1 MALPSRF
8 SLYRPFTQNFLVGCI
23 LLCLPGIYTA
33 LTGLGAG
40 GGQPSSADVA
50 NKTNALLYGLLALV
64 ALFGGTIL
72 NMLRPKLSLAIGS
85 LGYPCYVGGLWY
97 YDRTGNAWFAL
108 LAGAMLGITG
118 GFLWTAAAYVQFS
131 YAQEK
136 DKGLYISTQWILRSI
151 GAIVGSS
158 ISLGLSVGQ
167 TSPVGVSTPVYVAFI
182 AIHTS
187 AVLIA
192 LLLIVDPGRV
202 VRRDGTHI
210 AVFGEA
216 RLWPEVKGTL
226 AVMLDRRYLFTAPAQ
241 LVCEMALALV
251 SSVNS
256 RYFNLRTRSVN
267 NFAYQATQAFV
278 PAVLVLVLDSKYIR
292 SRRTRGLVG
301 IAGMGTV
308 AVGASAGLIGW
319 LQVHRVDALRTPAG
333 ADWSDAEWPGLFVC
347 YVLFGAVY
355 AGYQMCVE
363 YTLSATTN
371 DPAVLARVAGMFKF
385 YSAFGMM
392 VSFVMAGEGV
402 SFLGQITLQLV
413 LYALGICGVVWV
425 LVFHVQESNYFSEDN
440 VIAPVAVEEQ
450 KRGLEAEN
458 SQPAKD
464 VAAQNTSSVS
474 GHRA

>member
-1 MALPSRF
+1 MVLPSRF

-151 GAIVGSS
+151 GAIMGSS
-158 ISLGLSVGQ
+158 ISLGLSIDQ
-167 TSPVGVSTPVYVAFI
+167 LKPVGVSTPVYVAFI

-187 AVLIA
+187 AVLMA
-192 LLLIVDPGRV
+192 LLLIVDPRRV
-202 VRRDGTHI
+202 
-210 AVFGEA
+210 
-216 RLWPEVKGTL
+216 GTL

-241 LVCEMALALV
+241 LACEMALALV

-292 SRRTRGLVG
+292 SRRTRGLVAV
-301 IAGMGTV
+301 AGMGTV

-319 LQVHRVDALRTPAG
+319 LQVNRVDALRTPAG

-413 LYALGICGVVWV
+413 LYALGICGIVWV
-425 LVFHVQESNYFSEDN
+425 LVFHVRDSNYFSEDN

-450 KRGLEAEN
+450 KRGLGAEN
-458 SQPAKD
+458 SQHAKD
-464 VAAQNTSSVS
+464 VAARNTSSVS